1 LDAARNRQ
9 PRKPL
14 QNLVPMD
21 MREFTIRQ
29 PGGGAVADAA
39 IALGGAT

>member
-1 LDAARNRQ
+1 
-9 PRKPL
+9 
-14 QNLVPMD
+14 
-21 MREFTIRQ
+21 MREFTIGQ